1 MAIVQ
6 NFWLKGAKKRL
17 AGAVIYKAGGQTIQR
32 ALAESV
38 SNPRTRAQMTQRV
51 KWANIVNFYRPNRSW
66 MRYAYETKKANQS
79 EYNKLMSLNVSNSN
93 IYLTKQAAANGA
105 CVVAGYTM
113 TQGSLPSIT
122 YNFGQDGYIH
132 TNIFLDPDSSLDVYC
147 TIAEFSAVVI
157 AKNPALQEGDQL
169 SFLRYTQMVDSVTG
183 FPYVIVR
190 KYEVILSLSNP
201 DKLAN
206 YWPTDLTNLGEENM
220 NELVIYPTG
229 NAGGLLLVLS
239 RTISGKTFVS
249 TQSILPVD
257 NSAIISAWSS
267 QQALDRAIQSYGE
280 SDDAFLSS
288 DTADMAGDYPIQL
301 VPLSVTIGSTTIAA
315 NEYAGKLSSWVGKQL
330 VISFNENV
338 VGSISNI
345 WLDTYEQGNNGT
357 AGQSLGAVSGNSVIV
372 NSVTAGSVDPTN
384 QVRAIRVILDSSTY
398 EISFPYD
405 QADGGL
411 E

>member
-1 MAIVQ
+1 MAIVE

-32 ALAESV
+32 ALAVSV

-66 MRYAYETKKANQS
+66 MKYAYETKKANQS

-93 IYLTKQAAANGA
+93 IYLTKQAAANGS
-105 CVVAGYTM
+105 CVVSNYTM

-122 YNFGQDGYIH
+122 YTFGQDGNIH
-132 TNIFLDPDSSLDVYC
+132 TNIFLDPDSGLDPYC
-147 TIAEFSAVVI
+147 SIAEFSSVVI

-169 SFLRYTQMVDSVTG
+169 SFIRYTQMVDSATG

-206 YWPTDLTNLGEENM
+206 YWPLDLTNLGEEDM

-288 DTADMAGDYPIQL
+288 DTAGMAGDYPIQL
-301 VPLSVTIGSTTIAA
+301 VPLSVTIGSTTIAP

-330 VISFNENV
+330 VINFNENV
-338 VGSISNI
+338 VGTPSNI
-345 WLDTYEQGNNGT
+345 WLDTYIEGNNGT
-357 AGQSLGAVSGNSVIV
+357 AGQTLGAVSGNSVIV
-372 NSVTAGSVDPTN
+372 NSVSAGTVDPTN
-384 QVRAIRVILDSSTY
+384 QVRAIRVIIDSETY
-398 EISFPYD
+398 EISFPYN
-405 QADGGL
+405 QSEGSL